1 MSLNIGD
8 VVDVVPI
15 NNEAING
22 TVYNPTGDCGE
33 TSTLNNGGRMLWVDT
48 LTPLEM
54 KSVPFSKVILVTLLE
69 KGVSISAGISCF
81 SPCLMTIFSGCVIM
95 LIVAGG
101 IAIQPVK
108 SLTSL
113 DLKDSAA

>member
-1 MSLNIGD
+1 VSLNIGD
-8 VVDVVPI
+8 VDDVVCI

-33 TSTLNNGGRMLWVDT
+33 TSTLNNGGRILWVDT

-54 KSVPFSKVILVTLLE
+54 KSVPFSKLILVTLLE

-81 SPCLMTIFSGCVIM
+81 SPCLMTIFSGCVNM
-95 LIVAGG
+95 SMVGG
-101 IAIQPVK
+101 RNSNPSCKI
-108 SLTSL
+108 SNFT
-113 DLKDSAA
+113 